1 MDSIKTEENI
11 KAFIEAVIPEY
22 NPEKIVLYGSY
33 AKGTNHA
40 ESDID
45 IAVIVNEVR
54 GSFLAEE
61 AKLYKIRRKYDINI
75 EPILL
80 ESINDKSGFIEHI
93 MSYGYVLYDSTTQG
107 NGSKSIFHNGTECH
121 PN

>member
-11 KAFIEAVIPEY
+11 RAFIEAIIPEY

-33 AKGTNHA
+33 AKGTNQA
-40 ESDID
+40 ESDIE
-45 IAVIVNEVR
+45 IAGIVNEVR

-93 MSYGYVLYDSTTQG
+93 MSYGYVLYDSTTQR
-107 NGSKSIFHNGTECH
+107 NGSKSVFHNGTECH

>member
-11 KAFIEAVIPEY
+11 KAFIGAVIPEY

-93 MSYGYVLYDSTTQG
+93 MSYGYVLYDSTTQR